1 MPTAGL
7 KLIPS
12 VNAEFTPSLN
22 QAAISTCALIRYKAQ
37 LPQKLGG
44 WERYFASA
52 VSGIPREL
60 SAWQDL
66 NVTNHLGIGTTTQL
80 NVLTSNIITN
90 ITPQTFTS
98 DFAPDFS
105 TTIND
110 ATITIVDPNISN
122 VTTYDS
128 VFFNTPISVA
138 GLLLQG
144 TYPINT
150 IAGTHTY
157 TIIAASEAAS
167 TVVSGGTVPS
177 FDTTSGSSIVLV
189 HITAHGLATGNFFTF
204 PISTTIGGLT
214 VFGTYKLLS
223 VPTSDTFTISA
234 SSLATSTTSGSMNGS
249 EAEIIYYINL
259 GPPAAG
265 VGYGVGAYG
274 AGGYGS
280 GVVPSAQTG
289 TEITATDWTIVNW
302 GEVLLACPEN
312 GGIYQWSP
320 NSGFSNAGLI
330 SSAPIFNSGIFVA
343 MPEQILVAYGSTASA
358 PGASGNSSSAQ
369 QQDPLIVRWST
380 ILDYTNFTVSTT
392 TQAGSFH
399 IPRGSKI
406 IGGLQGPHQ
415 AFIWTDLGIWAMSYL
430 GYPLVFGFDE
440 LSSGC
445 GLIGKHAAA
454 VMRGTVYW
462 MSTGNFFMVGP
473 GGVQSVPNCTVW
485 DIVFQDLDTAN
496 QNKCRA
502 AANSAF
508 DEMWFF
514 YPSLS
519 GGTGECDKYVK
530 VNIQEGYIWD
540 YGTLARSA
548 WIDQSV
554 LGQPIGTSP
563 GGVIYQHETSFDAD
577 GQPLVSW
584 FETGWFA
591 ISDGEDIVFV
601 DWFFPDM
608 KWGFANG
615 VQTAT
620 VSVTITAADYPNGT
634 ERVYGPFSMTNA
646 KAFINLRLRGRLIK
660 LKFQSDD
667 LGSFWRLGL
676 PRYRFSIDG
685 RL

>member
-7 KLIPS
+7 VLQPS

-22 QAAISTCALIRYKAQ
+22 QSAISTCDLIRFKAR

-44 WERYFASA
+44 WDKFYPFAL
-52 VSGIPREL
+52 SGTPRDL
-60 SAWQDL
+60 IAWQDL
-66 NVTNHLGIGTTTQL
+66 NGVDHLGIGTTDQL
-80 NVLTSNIITN
+80 GVITSGTFNN
-90 ITPQTFTS
+90 ITPQTKTSNFVPNFT
-98 DFAPDFS
+98 
-105 TTIND
+105 TTINS
-110 ATITIVDPNISN
+110 ATVTIVDPNISN

-128 VFFNTPISVA
+128 IFFNTPISVG
-138 GLLLQG
+138 GLVLKG
-144 TYPINT
+144 TYPI
-150 IAGTHTY
+150 ASVSGVHSY
-157 TIIAASEAAS
+157 TITAQSQATSSVA
-167 TVVSGGTVPS
+167 SGGAVPS
-177 FDTTSGSSIVLV
+177 FATTSGSAIVTVTL
-189 HITAHGLATGNFFTF
+189 ANHGLAVNNYFTF
-204 PISTTIGGLT
+204 PISTTLGGVT
-214 VFGTYKLLS
+214 ISGTYTALS
-223 VPTSDTFTISA
+223 VPTSNTFTISV
-234 SSLATSTTSGSMNGS
+234 SSLAASSTTGSMNS
-249 EAEIIYYINL
+249 SSAQLLYYINL

-265 VGYGVGAYG
+265 VGFGVGGYG
-274 AGGYGS
+274 LGGYGS
-280 GVVPSAQTG
+280 GVVPSSQTG
-289 TEITATDWTIVNW
+289 TPITATDWTTANW
-302 GEVLLACPEN
+302 GEVFLSCPEN

-330 SSAPIFNSGIFVA
+330 SRAPIFNSGIFIA
-343 MPEQILVAYGSTASA
+343 MPEQILVAYGSTAAA
-358 PGASGNSSSAQ
+358 PGSSGQSSSAQ
-369 QQDPLIVRWST
+369 QQDPLIVRWSDV
-380 ILDYTNFTVSTT
+380 LDYTNWTVSTT

-406 IGGLQGPHQ
+406 VGGLQGPHQ
-415 AFIWTDLGIWAMSYL
+415 ALIWTDIGVWAMSYL

-462 MSTGNFFMVGP
+462 MSTGNFFMLGP
-473 GGVQSVPNCTVW
+473 GGVQSMPCSVW
-485 DIVFQDLDTAN
+485 DTVFQDLDTAN
-496 QNKCRA
+496 QSKCRA
-502 AANSAF
+502 APNSAF

-519 GGTGECDKYVK
+519 GGTGECDKYAK

-540 YGTLARSA
+540 TGSLPRSA

-554 LGQPIGTSP
+554 LGQPIGASP
-563 GGVIYQHETSFDAD
+563 SGVIYQHETSFDAD
-577 GQPLVSW
+577 GQPLISW

-591 ISDGEDIVFV
+591 ISDGEDIAFV

-615 VQTAT
+615 SQTAT

-634 ERVYGPFSMTNA
+634 ERVYGPFNMTNA
-646 KAFINLRLRGRLIK
+646 KTFINLRLRGRLIK
-660 LKFQSDD
+660 LKFESQD

-676 PRYRFSIDG
+676 PRYRFATDG